1 MNKMFYIMKKILLT
15 IITLFSITALNAT
28 TADSL
33 QISNEKLQKEILS
46 IRVDC
51 ALKFLDMELDNLSSH
66 LEYNINNIRIY
77 TVDKEH
83 KMNYVLFDLF
93 IKLYQSN
100 YNLYEAYQ
108 EKIIAYKKQIT
119 EIINTGIF
127 SENEITLFENC
138 LETIDKRNKALIST
152 FDLYKETII
161 AYENKK
167 K

>member
-1 MNKMFYIMKKILLT
+1 MKKFLLT
-15 IITLFSITALNAT
+15 IITLFSITVLNAT

-83 KMNYVLFDLF
+83 KMNYVLLDLF

-100 YNLYEAYQ
+100 YNLYETYQ
-108 EKIIAYKKQIT
+108 EKIIAYKKHIT
-119 EIINTGIF
+119 EIINTGVF

-167 K
+167 KR

>member
-93 IKLYQSN
+93 IKL
-100 YNLYEAYQ
+100 
-108 EKIIAYKKQIT
+108 
-119 EIINTGIF
+119 
-127 SENEITLFENC
+127 
-138 LETIDKRNKALIST
+138 
-152 FDLYKETII
+152 
-161 AYENKK
+161 
-167 K
+167 